1 MTWKLVHDDEIVGEW
16 SDDLIDKIVKELIT
30 KKKSSLS
37 KSESLNQK
45 EDANIVAEFL
55 PDPIREALLNLQ
67 K

>member
-1 MTWKLVHDDEIVGEW
+1 MTWKLVHDDETVGEW